1 MKETIKDCFVCFLL
15 GAKTITPMA
24 IGIAVTILGLL
35 YFPATTLVIS
45 GVVAFVAFCVGIG
58 EGLR

>member
-15 GAKTITPMA
+15 GAKTIIPMVMVIA
-24 IGIAVTILGLL
+24 GISLAFS
-35 YFPATTLVIS
+35 YFPVTTLVIS
-45 GVVAFVAFCVGIG
+45 GVVAFVAFCVGVG